1 MFFIKSSSFRH
12 LLYEQ
17 KGGYF
22 LLPLAIT
29 LALSLVAMGL
39 PMLEIHVPI
48 ITEWTHHTK
57 WLVPNDPA
65 MAQMLLAAIAGS
77 CVTVVSVVYSVLL
90 VALTFASMQFS
101 PRIMTSF
108 INDRISQTTLGLF
121 IGTFAYCLIL
131 LPNVPALSKVVL
143 PTLSLTFALVLAT
156 ACLFYLIYFIHHMT
170 IAIQVNYIV
179 DHVARET
186 ENSLVSVF
194 GPPFKGIPKEQTSL
208 IEPTTGLKIISK
220 RTGYIQYIDEKKLLA
235 WAALAD
241 TSIYI
246 YRNVGQFIPAGAA
259 CLNISAKSNIDEK
272 TTQQLLNCIHVGAL
286 RSMESDVEFGIFQI
300 VDIALKA
307 LSPAVNDP
315 STAICC
321 IDHLTRILM
330 LAVTLE
336 QPICEITDQKGVIR
350 IVSHQ
355 TSFLRLLNVSYN
367 QIIPYGKNDMAVS
380 LRLLRALLDI
390 ASQTNY
396 QPYLVDIRKH
406 AQRVVKTCASS
417 FSPEDCTELL
427 QRLNAIEQITHAQ

>member
-1 MFFIKSSSFRH
+1 M
-12 LLYEQ
+12 LYEQ

-29 LALSLVAMGL
+29 LALSFVAMGL

-48 ITEWTHHTK
+48 ITKWTHHTR

-65 MAQMLLAAIAGS
+65 MAQLLLAAIAGS
-77 CVTVVSVVYSVLL
+77 CITVVSVVYSVLL

-108 INDRISQTTLGLF
+108 INDRVSQTTLGLF

-131 LPNVPALSKVVL
+131 LPNVPGLSKVIL
-143 PTLSLTFALVLAT
+143 PTLSLTFALVLAS
-156 ACLFYLIYFIHHMT
+156 ACLVCLIFFIHHMT

-179 DHVARET
+179 DHVAKET
-186 ENSLVSVF
+186 ENSLLSVF
-194 GPPFKGIPKEQTSL
+194 GPPLKEAPKEEEPL
-208 IEPTTGLKIISK
+208 IEPTGGITIISK
-220 RTGYIQYIDEKKLLA
+220 RTGYIQYIDVRKLLA
-235 WAALAD
+235 LSGDAD
-241 TSIYI
+241 ASIYS
-246 YRNVGQFIPAGAA
+246 YRNVGEFIPAGAP
-259 CLNISAKSNIDEK
+259 CLNISKTGGIDEK
-272 TTQQLLNCIHVGAL
+272 FKQQLLSCVHVGPL

-330 LAVTLE
+330 VAATLE
-336 QPICEITDQKGVIR
+336 PPVCRITDQSGVIR
-350 IVSHQ
+350 LVSKQ
-355 TSFLRLLNVSYN
+355 TTFLRLLNVSYN
-367 QIIPYGKNDMAVS
+367 QIIPYGKSDMAVS

-390 ASQTNY
+390 ASQTNHL
-396 QPYLVDIRKH
+396 PYLAGIRKH
-406 AQRVVKTCASS
+406 AQRVVKNCTPS
-417 FSPEDCTELL
+417 FPPEDCTELHG
-427 QRLNAIEQITHAQ
+427 RLAALEQATDSK